1 MKKLIGNLRVRPNP
15 GSESIG
21 PHYEIDFMP
30 YSGKLNTQT
39 VRVSNYD
46 DLVAFLIEFRMKED
60 EATRWSGQARN
71 SLILIPSVERTEE
84 QLKESG
90 LVG

>member
-1 MKKLIGNLRVRPNP
+1 MKKLIGNLRVRPNL
-15 GSESIG
+15 GSDTMG

-39 VRVSNYD
+39 VRVKTYD
-46 DLVAFLIEFRMKED
+46 DLVSFLIDFRMKED
-60 EATRWSGQARN
+60 EASRWAGQARN
-71 SLILIPSVERTEE
+71 ALILIPSIERTEE

-90 LVG
+90 LVA

>member
-15 GSESIG
+15 GSNTMG

-39 VRVSNYD
+39 VRVKTYD
-46 DLVAFLIEFRMKED
+46 DLVSFLIDFRIKED
-60 EATRWSGQARN
+60 EASRWAGQARN
-71 SLILIPSVERTEE
+71 SLILIPSIERTEE
-84 QLKESG
+84 QLKDSG

>member
-15 GSESIG
+15 GSESLG

-39 VRVSNYD
+39 VRVKSYD
-46 DLVAFLIEFRMKED
+46 DLVAFLIDFRVKED
-60 EATRWSGQARN
+60 EATRWAGQARN
-71 SLILIPSVERTEE
+71 SPILIPSVERTEE
-84 QLKESG
+84 QLKDSG